1 VFRLICLNNVIKR
14 YIYTKLFEP
23 SPQVRRKASKSQKWL
38 EKCFYPRAELQEGF
52 EKCFYPHAGCRKG
65 SKSVSTPMQVA
76 GRVRKVFLPPCRLQE
91 GFEKCFYPHANLQ
104 EGFEKFSKTFSQE
117 FYQKTGFFTN
127 KHRRNSSEN

>member
-23 SPQVRRKASKSQKWL
+23 FPQVRRKASKSQKWF
-38 EKCFYPRAELQEGF
+38 EKCFYPHASPQKGF

-65 SKSVSTPMQVA
+65 SKSVSAPMQVA

-104 EGFEKFSKTFSQE
+104 EGFEKFSKTIFAGILPKNR
-117 FYQKTGFFTN
+117 FFHQKTQE
-127 KHRRNSSEN
+127 KQQ